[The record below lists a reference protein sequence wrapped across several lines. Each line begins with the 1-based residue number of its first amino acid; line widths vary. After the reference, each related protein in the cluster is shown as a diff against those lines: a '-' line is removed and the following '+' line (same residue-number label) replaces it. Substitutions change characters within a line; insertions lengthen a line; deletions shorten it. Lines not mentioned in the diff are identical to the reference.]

1 MYNLNSINPLDKIR
15 LDNGIDKMRDYF
27 IEMSKKNSEEAVN
40 LINAENL
47 HFPTLYLL
55 KNEIDNLNIFD
66 DLNLRNKTA
75 IEITN
80 EVVEKDKKISINEY
94 ISSDLTQIAYSV
106 LKWIF
111 DTGFNDDGLS
121 NEYDEVLDITAIL
134 LIRIYRDQTV
144 LPTIVDMI
152 FDRNRKGLFNHDLVW
167 AFFESKDPNSLIMIA
182 SRLLSTE
189 TKDIDLASK
198 LLSFVPGME
207 KSNTST
213 KEKKYTSFL
222 DWLRE
227 NSPFL
232 YFTGQSLQQVNK
244 PTTYVIDLE
253 AKYLNKYVASDTG
266 KTLKSLTDEEAKLL
280 NEFNKLDSNTRIL
293 LADFSSALYSKN
305 KNWWNQWIHYPI
317 AKQIKIVKSMMEG
330 EQ

>member
-1 MYNLNSINPLDKIR
+1 MYNLNSINPLDRIR
-15 LDNGIDKMRDYF
+15 LDNGIDEMKDYF
-27 IEMSKKNSEEAVN
+27 LGLAKKNNEKAVN

-47 HFPTLYLL
+47 HFPTLFLL
-55 KNEIDNLNIFD
+55 KNEINRLNLFDN
-66 DLNLRNKTA
+66 LNLRNKTA
-75 IEITN
+75 IEITT
-80 EVVEKDKKISINEY
+80 EVLKKNKKISINEY

-111 DTGFNDDGLS
+111 DTGFYDDGLS

-134 LIRIYRDQTV
+134 LIRIYRDQTI

-182 SRLLSTE
+182 NHLLSTE

-198 LLSFVPGME
+198 LLSFIPGME
-207 KSNTST
+207 KSNTAN

-222 DWLRE
+222 NWLEE

-232 YFTGQSLQQVNK
+232 YFTGQSLQQVNR
-244 PTTYVIDLE
+244 PITYVIDLE
-253 AKYLNKYVASDTG
+253 AKYLNKYVSSDTG
-266 KTLKSLTDEEAKLL
+266 KKLKSFTDEEAKLL
-280 NEFNKLDSNTRIL
+280 DEFNKLDSNTRIL
-293 LADFSSALYSKN
+293 LANFSSMLYHKN
-305 KNWWNQWIHYPI
+305 KHWWNQWIHYPI
-317 AKQIKIVKSMMEG
+317 AEQIRIAKSMMEG